1 MEWSPGDRGNIEDRR
16 GSSGMR
22 TAVPIGI
29 GGLLVLGL
37 LSWVTGTDFLSLA
50 TDQSQPQVA
59 DSGAPVQSTPQEE
72 RKVDFVDAVAQDV
85 QNTFEQAVGSRYERT
100 RIVLF
105 RDAIQSACGSAEA
118 ATGPFYCP
126 ADQKVYLDLGFFDEL
141 SKRFGAPGD
150 FAQAYVIGHELGHH
164 VQHLLG
170 YDERT
175 RGAAIGENSASV
187 ALELQ
192 ADCLAGIW
200 GHAASQGGRF
210 TAGHI
215 ELEPGDADQA
225 LRAASAIG
233 DDRLQKMTTGRVMPE
248 RFTHGTSAQ
257 RMQAFSRGMSS
268 GELRACGIGARG
280 TQ

>member
-29 GGLLVLGL
+29 GGLLVLGV

-50 TDQSQPQVA
+50 TDQGSPQVV
-59 DSGAPVQSTPQEE
+59 DSGGPVQSTPQEE
-72 RKVDFVDAVAQDV
+72 RKVDFVDAVAEDV
-85 QNTFEQAVGSRYERT
+85 QNTFGQALGGRYERT

-126 ADQKVYLDLGFFDEL
+126 ADRKVYLDLGFFDEL
-141 SKRFGAPGD
+141 TKRFGAPGD

-170 YDERT
+170 FDERT
-175 RGAAIGENSASV
+175 RGAIGENSASV

-210 TAGHI
+210 TAGHV

-268 GELRACGIGARG
+268 GELRACGIGVRG